1 MANIL
6 DEFKERGLVKQ
17 IIYEEELHDL
27 LDEEK
32 VVCYM
37 GFDPSA
43 DSLQMG
49 NIAALCMLLRMQK
62 AGHKPI
68 ALIGGATG
76 KIGDPT
82 GRNDM
87 RPQKTEEQLKHNIE
101 CITKQIKDFFKLNGT
116 EDITIVNNDDW
127 TSKLSYYD
135 FLNNIAMHMSVN
147 RMLASECFKARME
160 NGLTLA
166 EFAYMPMQAN
176 DFLHLF
182 KKYNCVLELGGDDQW
197 ANIIA
202 GVELV
207 RKKERAPVFAIT
219 LPLLTKADGTKMG
232 KSAGGA
238 VWVSSEKTS
247 DYDFYQFFR
256 NTEDVKVKEMFK
268 VLTLLP
274 LDEIEEICRG
284 EGRALNVAKERLA
297 YEVTKL
303 IRGEASAKKAQEM
316 ARANFGGS
324 VEEMQAVEIKRENI
338 TTILD
343 LLTEL
348 KMANSRGEAKRLVDG
363 KGIRID
369 DEVVENYDF
378 PIIKEQFVLQ
388 KGKKGIQKVKL
399 VWWKHF

>member
-1 MANIL
+1 MNIL
-6 DEFKERGLVKQ
+6 DELKERGLVKQ
-17 IIYEEELHDL
+17 IIYEEDLHNL
-27 LDEEK
+27 LDKEK

-49 NIAALCMLLRMQK
+49 NIAALCMLLRMKK

-76 KIGDPT
+76 RIGDPT

-87 RPQKTEEQLKHNIE
+87 RPQKTEEQLKHNVA
-101 CITKQIKDFFKLNGT
+101 CINKQIKDFFALNG
-116 EDITIVNNDDW
+116 EEITVVNNDDW

-135 FLNNIAMHMSVN
+135 FLNEIAMYMSVN

-176 DFLHLF
+176 DFLELF
-182 KKYNCVLELGGDDQW
+182 KKYNCVVEFGGDDQW

-207 RKKERAPVFAIT
+207 RKKEGAPVYAATI
-219 LPLLTKADGTKMG
+219 PLLTKADGTKMG

-238 VWVSSEKTS
+238 VWVSREKTS

-256 NTEDVKVKEMFK
+256 NTEDVKVEEMFR

-274 LDEIEEICRG
+274 MDEIKAICSG
-284 EGRALNVAKERLA
+284 TGRALNMAKERLA
-297 YEVTKL
+297 YEITKL
-303 IRGEASAKKAQEM
+303 VRGEESAKKAQAE
-316 ARANFGGS
+316 ARANFGGNI
-324 VEEMQAVEIKRENI
+324 EEMPAI
-338 TTILD
+338 TIQRSEASNILD
-343 LLTEL
+343 LLLTV
-348 KMANSRGEAKRLVDG
+348 KMAASKGEAKRLIDG
-363 KGIRID
+363 KGVKID
-369 DEVVENYDF
+369 DEVVESYDF
-378 PIIKEQFVLQ
+378 PLIKNEFVLQ
-388 KGKKGIQKVKL
+388 KGKKSIQKVKL
-399 VWWKHF
+399 I

>member
-87 RPQKTEEQLKHNIE
+87 RPQKTEEQLKHNVL

-116 EDITIVNNDDW
+116 EEITVVNNDDW

-274 LDEIEEICRG
+274 LDEIEEICKG

-348 KMANSRGEAKRLVDG
+348 KMTNSRGEAKRLVDG

-399 VWWKHF
+399 V

>member
-17 IIYEEELHDL
+17 IVYEEELHEL
-27 LDEEK
+27 LEKEK

-49 NIAALCMLLRMQK
+49 NIAALCMLLRMKK

-76 KIGDPT
+76 RIGDPT

-87 RPQKTEEQLKHNIE
+87 RPQKTLEQINHNVE
-101 CITKQIKDFFKLNGT
+101 CIKKQIKDFFELNG
-116 EDITIVNNDDW
+116 ESDITIVNNDDW

-135 FLNNIAMHMSVN
+135 FLNDIAMNMSVN

-182 KKYNCVLELGGDDQW
+182 KTHNCVLELGGDDQW
-197 ANIIA
+197 ANILA

-207 RKKERAPVFAIT
+207 RKKEGAPVFAAT

-238 VWVSSEKTS
+238 VWVSREKTS

-256 NTEDVKVKEMFK
+256 NTEDVKVKEMFR

-274 LDEIEEICRG
+274 MDEIDEICKG
-284 EGRALNVAKERLA
+284 EGRALNIAKERLA

-303 IRGEASAKKAQEM
+303 VRGEKSAKEAQEQ
-316 ARANFGGS
+316 ARANFGGNTQ
-324 VEEMQAVEIKRENI
+324 EMKAVEIKKEDAK
-338 TTILD
+338 TIVD
-343 LLTEL
+343 LLLAL
-348 KMANSRGEAKRLVDG
+348 KVASSRGDAKRLVDG

-369 DEVVENYDF
+369 DELVESYDF
-378 PIIKEQFVLQ
+378 PIIKQVFVLQ

-399 VWWKHF
+399 V